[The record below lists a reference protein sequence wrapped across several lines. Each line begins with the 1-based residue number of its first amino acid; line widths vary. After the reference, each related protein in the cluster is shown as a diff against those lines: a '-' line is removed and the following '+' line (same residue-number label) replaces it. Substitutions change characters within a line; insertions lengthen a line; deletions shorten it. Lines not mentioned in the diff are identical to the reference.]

1 MITMHPGEYLKLCY
15 VQGYGLSQRE
25 IARRLGVSAAVVSRL
40 LAEKADLSPE
50 MAIRLELAFG
60 RSAESW
66 LSMQISHGLVKAR
79 KAIDPA
85 SVIRIE
91 LETPPEVEAAA

>member
-15 VQGYGLSQRE
+15 VEGYGLSQRE
-25 IARRLGVSAAVVSRL
+25 IARRLGISPAVVSRL
-40 LAEKADLSPE
+40 LAEKADMSPE

-66 LSMQISHGLVKAR
+66 MSMQASHSLLKAR
-79 KAIDPA
+79 KTVDPA

-91 LETPPEVEAAA
+91 LNAPAKVEAAA